1 MRRQGS
7 QFTSFAR
14 TDGLNRIGT
23 RIPMD
28 CKGRGLGNPV
38 FERLWRSLKH
48 ECVYLRAGETGS
60 RAKAGVASWISLCNR
75 QPPRVAHGGRTP
87 PPPSPHQNQTPP
99 PRQGAAW
106 NPPQTT
112 TTTGEGD
119 RGEPQQHPHH

>member
-28 CKGRGLGNPV
+28 CKGRGLGNTV
-38 FERLWRSLKH
+38 FERLWRSMKH

-75 QPPRVAHGGRTP
+75 QPPRVAHGGQP
-87 PPPSPHQNQTPP
+87 PAVVCINQIETDQPGQ
-99 PRQGAAW
+99 RAA
-106 NPPQTT
+106 
-112 TTTGEGD
+112 
-119 RGEPQQHPHH
+119 